1 MMFYLGL
8 VVFDHVRHR
17 VWVVRNVFTEG
28 PGSLRSKYRA
38 AVREI
43 AETRRR
49 LETPLDDGR
58 SQALAPRRSIA
69 GELQLQAIRSFS
81 PPSANRKSTFAPAM
95 SSRWSSASASPRER
109 PPIPSIFIAPFA
121 FSILRHTCIF

>member
-43 AETRRR
+43 AETRRQ
-49 LETPLDDGR
+49 LETASRRKSP
-58 SQALAPRRSIA
+58 QAARAAPRRCA
-69 GELQLQAIRSFS
+69 
-81 PPSANRKSTFAPAM
+81 
-95 SSRWSSASASPRER
+95 
-109 PPIPSIFIAPFA
+109 
-121 FSILRHTCIF
+121 